1 MIYSTS
7 FKTIPAEG
15 DAIEKDMNSA
25 DEELPL
31 EGSQTAP
38 SLEAIEA
45 HSEEDMVRHAD
56 LKERL
61 TESSLA
67 TILLPS

>member
-1 MIYSTS
+1 
-7 FKTIPAEG
+7 
-15 DAIEKDMNSA
+15 MNSA

-45 HSEEDMVRHAD
+45 HNEEDMVRHAD